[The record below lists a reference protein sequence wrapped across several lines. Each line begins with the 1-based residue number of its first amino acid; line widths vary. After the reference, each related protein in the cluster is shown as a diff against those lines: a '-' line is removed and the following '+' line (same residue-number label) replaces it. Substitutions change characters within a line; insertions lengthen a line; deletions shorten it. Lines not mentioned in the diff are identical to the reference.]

1 MFNLPLLVIFLA
13 AGMFKT
19 GEWVASISVR
29 LRTGGLVSLCLVSVY
44 VLVSLKVLIT
54 EHYPSLRIDNG
65 RMYKNKLQENT
76 DSLDLI
82 LIGAPEIYLYGQS
95 IFKNNLKNI
104 FSSQIMSGIHAVLPK
119 NVSLQELS
127 LPIGGGDFFIFKNL
141 FLKKSLAFKGVG
153 DGKKL
158 YTLSSKPSSSVL
170 QEDIESVTDWKILE
184 GAGEFYVQD
193 QVKIFGKQ
201 ALFMAAKPDE
211 SLEIQG
217 EVLKNVRIEK
227 PSMVILVDAELP
239 DKKESLDSVIPRLT
253 LTSPEYGLNDAVL
266 LMGLVNVRLVLLMDG
281 GQDGETSY
289 VWRGAASVGLIPP
302 GNYSFNL
309 RLLVR
314 PGESTL
320 YDGFRLFL
328 AELEET
334 H

>member
-1 MFNLPLLVIFLA
+1 M
-13 AGMFKT
+13 
-19 GEWVASISVR
+19 
-29 LRTGGLVSLCLVSVY
+29 
-44 VLVSLKVLIT
+44 
-54 EHYPSLRIDNG
+54 
-65 RMYKNKLQENT
+65 
-76 DSLDLI
+76 
-82 LIGAPEIYLYGQS
+82 
-95 IFKNNLKNI
+95 
-104 FSSQIMSGIHAVLPK
+104 
-119 NVSLQELS
+119 
-127 LPIGGGDFFIFKNL
+127 
-141 FLKKSLAFKGVG
+141 
-153 DGKKL
+153 
-158 YTLSSKPSSSVL
+158 

-201 ALFMAAKPDE
+201 ALFMAAKLDE

-239 DKKESLDSVIPRLT
+239 DKKEILDSIIPRLT

-281 GQDGETSY
+281 GQDGEASY